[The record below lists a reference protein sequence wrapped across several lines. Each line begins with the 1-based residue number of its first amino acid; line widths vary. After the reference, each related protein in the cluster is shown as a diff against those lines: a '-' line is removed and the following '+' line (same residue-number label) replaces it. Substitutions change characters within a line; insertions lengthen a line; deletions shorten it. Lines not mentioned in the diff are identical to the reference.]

1 MVKGQNFHPRHFCI
15 CESGRN
21 HSHVSYHDSC
31 NFICL
36 ESHITTFDG
45 YGYKF
50 ICHIVNEDRK
60 ALMENVTCIFRDE
73 EKKIEIQ
80 GGAGKRGMKIV
91 KVAQWKTKCK
101 SYYNRYYKTS
111 KIVSVPSDRDMIM
124 STLSLLCNDIRSRGF
139 VFKNYNIVKHLEF
152 LGYDKAEL
160 KAKLGAAPTTK
171 NISYFAYIEKKNVML
186 ICEEVSKSSS
196 ICTSLKN
203 ITSVVKYFLT
213 LYNSE
218 IQESGVTVIGVLI
231 RQNEEGE
238 ELFECSFCHLF
249 SPLYKFFE
257 SPTTFKIWLSSIETY
272 EGWWS
277 LANSKK
283 QNNLFDNLVAEILCF
298 MAVQEKGLPTLTDD
312 KSQQFKQTYFLYT
325 PQQMDIHFS
334 DAKHVIIQGS
344 YGSGK
349 SVLGLKKLELIWKS
363 LKQNEKI
370 VYINFDCKS
379 NLHFLMEKNV
389 KDYVGISSRKI
400 NHISGIKDI
409 LKSPGQLIYVC
420 HNSGG
425 KNLSAILQETV
436 RLNKNTSKKA
446 KTTCHLIIEE
456 YDGETL
462 SDVEA
467 AKITEL
473 VKNRDLKE
481 SNIILLAQPL
491 MKSRRWEKGK
501 KSYGRKTCMFHELK
515 NTFKIV
521 KLEEVLRCSSE
532 ICGLTKCTQNFVQ
545 NKNSIFK
552 TKMDK
557 LKIQSQQKLQGN
569 KKYIVSHSALDTNS
583 PDARTSMNENV
594 SSPSKNSD
602 KPYKSFGPEID
613 LDQAF
618 KRSSPLRR
626 SKGKIVSKFGFLC
639 EPKEGVDIEGL
650 KPNLVEFSED
660 ISLTSDIAVIALA
673 LALRKYIGKN
683 EATTVLYMAEE
694 QPTILRRTIQLLPR
708 LLDETYFCTEDMKVY
723 LRKNSQFKMVFYS
736 NFCSVN
742 GMEFDHV
749 VIVVSLSEYYLKY
762 YLPQVISRCTY
773 DLTLVLLPKD
783 KVNIKKDSSQKLS
796 NFFSRARDEE
806 TKETVANLIKELKRE
821 CLMKQLIISEC
832 KACEKNHSCY
842 SISNE
847 TNDKQTFEVHAH
859 SDQYKD
865 QLSYLAN
872 YTELEDQ
879 LLCNSASAV
888 ADAK

>member
-1 MVKGQNFHPRHFCI
+1 M
-15 CESGRN
+15 
-21 HSHVSYHDSC
+21 
-31 NFICL
+31 
-36 ESHITTFDG
+36 
-45 YGYKF
+45 
-50 ICHIVNEDRK
+50 VNEDRK
-60 ALMENVTCIFRDE
+60 TLMENVTIIFRNE
-73 EKKIEIQ
+73 EKKIEIH

-124 STLSLLCNDIRSRGF
+124 NTLSLLCNNIRSRGF

-152 LGYDKAEL
+152 LGYDKAAL
-160 KAKLGAAPTTK
+160 KAKLGAAPTSK

-186 ICEEVSKSSS
+186 ICEKVSKSSN
-196 ICTSLKN
+196 ICNSLKN
-203 ITSVVKYFLT
+203 ITSMVKYFLT
-213 LYNSE
+213 LYDSE
-218 IQESGVTVIGVLI
+218 IQESGVTIIGILI
-231 RQNEEGE
+231 RENEEQE
-238 ELFECSFCHLF
+238 ELVECSFCHLF
-249 SPLYKFFE
+249 SPLHKFFE
-257 SPTTFKIWLSSIETY
+257 SPATFKIWWSSIETY
-272 EGWWS
+272 EGWWN
-277 LANSKK
+277 LANTKK

-312 KSQQFKQTYFLYT
+312 KSQQFRQTYFLYT

-370 VYINFDCKS
+370 MYINFDRKS

-400 NHISGIKDI
+400 NRISGIKDI
-409 LKSPGQLIYVC
+409 LESPGQLIYVC
-420 HNSGG
+420 HNSEGE
-425 KNLSAILQETV
+425 NLSAILQETM
-436 RLNKNTSKKA
+436 RLNKNMPKKV
-446 KTTCHLIIEE
+446 KTNCHLIIEE
-456 YDGETL
+456 YDGERL
-462 SDVEA
+462 SHVEA
-467 AKITEL
+467 ARITKL
-473 VKNRDLKE
+473 VKSSDLKE

-491 MKSRRWEKGK
+491 MKTRSWKKGK
-501 KSYGRKTCMFHELK
+501 KSYERETCMFHELK

-521 KLEEVLRCSSE
+521 KLEEVLRCSNE

-545 NKNSIFK
+545 NKDSVFK

-557 LKIQSQQKLQGN
+557 LTIQPQQKLQGN
-569 KKYIVSHSALDTNS
+569 EKHIVSHSVSESNY
-583 PDARTSMNENV
+583 PDARTSTNENV
-594 SSPSKNSD
+594 SYPSENSD
-602 KPYKSFGPEID
+602 KSYKGFGPEMD

-618 KRSSPLRR
+618 KRSSSLRR
-626 SKGKIVSKFGFLC
+626 SKSKIVSKFGFLC
-639 EPKEGVDIEGL
+639 EPRKGVDIEGL

-673 LALRKYIGKN
+673 LALKKFIGKN
-683 EATTVLYMAEE
+683 EATTILHMPDE
-694 QPTILRRTIQLLPR
+694 QPTILRRTFQVLPR
-708 LLDETYFCTEDMKVY
+708 LLNETFFCTQDMEAY
-723 LRKNSQFKMVFYS
+723 LRKNSKFKMVFCS
-736 NFCSVN
+736 NLCSVN

-762 YLPQVISRCTY
+762 YLPQAISRCTY

-783 KVNIKKDSSQKLS
+783 EVNTKKCFAQKLS
-796 NFFSRARDEE
+796 IFFSRAGNEE
-806 TKETVANLIKELKRE
+806 NKETVANMIKELKHE
-821 CLMKQLIISEC
+821 CLMKQMVISEC
-832 KACEKNHSCY
+832 KACEKNHCCY
-842 SISNE
+842 SILNE
-847 TNDKQTFEVHAH
+847 TNDKQTLEVHTH

-865 QLSYLAN
+865 HLSYLAN

-879 LLCNSASAV
+879 LFCTSASAL